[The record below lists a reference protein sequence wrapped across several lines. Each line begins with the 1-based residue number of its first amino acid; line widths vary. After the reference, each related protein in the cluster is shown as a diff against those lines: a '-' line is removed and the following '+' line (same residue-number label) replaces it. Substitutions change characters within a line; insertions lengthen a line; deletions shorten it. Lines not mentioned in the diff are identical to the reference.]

1 MTGKN
6 SYCLMGLLLLFTLFV
21 TIPYA
26 CTYVPVYG
34 LFGELKTAAVVNE
47 NREESAEVSSKLTVR
62 KKQKGENKFNVWFF
76 ISADIACLR
85 LLAHDINLPKTDT
98 IVAKKVRMNH

>member
-6 SYCLMGLLLLFTLFV
+6 SYCLMRLLLLFTLFV

-47 NREESAEVSSKLTVR
+47 NR
-62 KKQKGENKFNVWFF
+62 
-76 ISADIACLR
+76 
-85 LLAHDINLPKTDT
+85 
-98 IVAKKVRMNH
+98 